1 MRTLN
6 TLKLRK
12 NQKKQMNLC
21 ALMQTSLLKTL
32 RKTKR
37 KGMPLVKDL
46 QQGSFTAISDKSR
59 MRKTTQAM
67 AAIPQ

>member
-6 TLKLRK
+6 TQKLRK
-12 NQKKQMNLC
+12 SQKRQMNLC
-21 ALMQTSLLKTL
+21 ALMQTSLPRTL

-37 KGMPLVKDL
+37 NGMPLVKDL
-46 QQGSFTAISDKSR
+46 QQGSFTAIRDKSH